1 MNEISHIK
9 FNWTGGDYSA
19 SNAMMDTLSGEPF
32 WKTIVMAV
40 IICALFI
47 FFWLRNGDSW
57 TADDGG
63 HSRMEEKP
71 LAGLPS
77 IRWLIP
83 VGACCVASI
92 FAGAVIYGSF
102 SSTLNSGRD
111 YAFRAQIA
119 DQLADHG
126 IYVNTGDV
134 PSAHNQA
141 STGIVSR
148 TQDARSGRTCT
159 ISNLEPDMEMTHKTY
174 KIAVICDGQPLQM
187 N

>member
-1 MNEISHIK
+1 M
-9 FNWTGGDYSA
+9 A
-19 SNAMMDTLSGEPF
+19 LS
-32 WKTIVMAV
+32 
-40 IICALFI
+40 
-47 FFWLRNGDSW
+47 
-57 TADDGG
+57 
-63 HSRMEEKP
+63 
-71 LAGLPS
+71 
-77 IRWLIP
+77 
-83 VGACCVASI
+83 
-92 FAGAVIYGSF
+92 
-102 SSTLNSGRD
+102 D